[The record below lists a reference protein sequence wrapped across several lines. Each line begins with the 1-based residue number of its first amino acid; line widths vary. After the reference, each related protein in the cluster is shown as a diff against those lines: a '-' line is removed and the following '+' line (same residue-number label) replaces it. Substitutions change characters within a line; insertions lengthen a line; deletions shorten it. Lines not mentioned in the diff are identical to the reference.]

1 MYLPN
6 CEYLKSLLKKNKT
19 GTQEMSWFLFW
30 NPSMTWTEEPGGL
43 YIVHGVTKSRT
54 GLSDFHFHFPM
65 RSHTQSG

>member
-6 CEYLKSLLKKNKT
+6 CEYLKSLFKKKKQKT

-43 YIVHGVTKSRT
+43 HIVLGVTKSRT
-54 GLSDFHFHFPM
+54 RLSDFHFPM